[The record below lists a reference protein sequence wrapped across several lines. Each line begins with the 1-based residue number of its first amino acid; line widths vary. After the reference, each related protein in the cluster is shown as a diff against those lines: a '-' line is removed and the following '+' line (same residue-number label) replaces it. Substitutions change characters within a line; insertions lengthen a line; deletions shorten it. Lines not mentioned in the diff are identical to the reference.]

1 MGFMDK
7 IAGNADRIR
16 GKVTQAVN
24 QHGDT
29 IDQGIDKAGRFVSTR
44 TGGKYDTHIR
54 KGSEQLRG
62 GLDKLD
68 EQDDFGGTPPSPQQP
83 GTVTPPPPQ
92 DSQSPTPQPPPGSP
106 GSPPPDEPQTPPP
119 GVPQPAPPAQP
130 PPPPAEPDRR

>member
-7 IAGNADRIR
+7 ISGNADRIR

-83 GTVTPPPPQ
+83 GTITPPPPQ
-92 DSQSPTPQPPPGSP
+92 DSQSPTPQPPP
-106 GSPPPDEPQTPPP
+106 PDEPQPAPPDE
-119 GVPQPAPPAQP
+119 PQPAPPAQP
-130 PPPPAEPDRR
+130 PPPAPPAEPDRR

>member
-7 IAGNADRIR
+7 ISGNADRIR

-29 IDQGIDKAGRFVSTR
+29 IDKGIDKAGRFVSTR

-83 GTVTPPPPQ
+83 GTVTAPPPPPQ
-92 DSQSPTPQPPPGSP
+92 DSQSPTPQPPP
-106 GSPPPDEPQTPPP
+106 PDEPQPAPPDE
-119 GVPQPAPPAQP
+119 PQPAPPAQP
-130 PPPPAEPDRR
+130 PPPAPPAEPDRR